1 MLCGVTVNPK
11 NPPATGCNGWFVVLD
26 IREFILAVLFRTDA
40 AHLVRNIFIDDYLVH
55 NPWFRN
61 MNVLGGFDGLFH
73 VEVLNQLLVPLS
85 RSAFC

>member
-1 MLCGVTVNPK
+1 MS
-11 NPPATGCNGWFVVLD
+11 
-26 IREFILAVLFRTDA
+26 RTDA
-40 AHLVRNIFIDDYLVH
+40 AHVVPINFIDDYLVN

-61 MNVLGGFDGLFH
+61 MNVLGGFDGLFQ